1 MIGEN
6 VSVPFEA
13 FVSKKSGEL
22 TNSDDIEARKELF
35 RDLQGLIASATQL
48 YYAIGVDVTINIRMP
63 DTGMLIR
70 DEKRLNDFLDFA
82 RYTVPKQSVY
92 GIHSGY
98 RMLLED
104 REEKLKKR
112 LPYDVDS
119 SDPAMHLTA
128 SWVFSGPT
136 MTDLKPQIEQ
146 AIEREASEIREAIAD
161 GTEAAPVMEIPVQIS
176 NTYTATRELVEEFAT
191 AKGYEVSHRGDIHER
206 NDDLERLVR
215 LFLRVLGTADRP
227 HRACPSD
234 VAEAMLHIARST
246 QTFDFISIR
255 DIAYGLSQLPAER
268 LLPDLPPT
276 ATKLLKT
283 LLDADEPMGRSEIIE
298 AAGISGSSYDRYI
311 NELAAW
317 DIIEPTESEGRR
329 RWEGHLEPW
338 WSPPE
343 SSRRTVWRTRARYGD
358 HRRRVCS

>member
-1 MIGEN
+1 MTSWISLGTP
-6 VSVPFEA
+6 SR
-13 FVSKKSGEL
+13 
-22 TNSDDIEARKELF
+22 NSLSTGST
-35 RDLQGLIASATQL
+35 RDTECS
-48 YYAIGVDVTINIRMP
+48 
-63 DTGMLIR
+63 
-70 DEKRLNDFLDFA
+70 
-82 RYTVPKQSVY
+82 
-92 GIHSGY
+92 
-98 RMLLED
+98 LED

-176 NTYTATRELVEEFAT
+176 NTYTATESSSKNLRRRKAT
-191 AKGYEVSHRGDIHER
+191 RVSHRGDIHER

-283 LLDADEPMGRSEIIE
+283 LLDADEPMGRSKSLRPLGSLE
-298 AAGISGSSYDRYI
+298 AVTTATSTNWRRGTSSSRPNPRVDGGGKGLRAVV
-311 NELAAW
+311 E
-317 DIIEPTESEGRR
+317 
-329 RWEGHLEPW
+329 
-338 WSPPE
+338 PPE